1 MSTQPSLVRT
11 GLAAAALLP
20 ALTSAI
26 LPTGAIDV
34 YLPEVA
40 ASDAITIHAS
50 ESSFGPALAP
60 FDSRHS
66 HFIEA
71 GSSGASRIGGVG
83 VVPSF
88 PPEDDADLCGETE
101 GSVDYT
107 GAASGRN
114 EYYKSAILVPRGGC
128 SFERKALSAQRL
140 GADAV
145 VIYNTLASRYSL
157 NITNSTE
164 DADDAKSR
172 DYTIDEVIWPSDKL
186 DYDCDYGRALIPEAQ
201 FQRLEFTKLPGGYD
215 GETNDG
221 HLEGRTSNNL
231 CVKYDESKA
240 GFVDKCAS
248 QRCLVTGKREASDG
262 ETKYE
267 ACCAWDLHVWLY
279 ADSSIP
285 KDNETSEGN
294 SNEVTIPSVFITME
308 QSSEILDLVRGVE
321 TSGDSDKIVMSIYE
335 RYRPEYNISAV
346 LIWAFGVFVA
356 WLASYMSSG
365 DYRRVGKAVI
375 ERRKF
380 NAANQRNIAESVEDG
395 YRDESPVVTDGK
407 GGRMRSRTPPAS
419 PGLEMNAPS
428 NSQGEE
434 RTIYSG
440 LHSGAAAREV
450 AAAASGRGVVSADPE
465 SLELT
470 PMHAVGFLVMS
481 STSLLVLFFFKIY
494 AVVKVMYA
502 FGCSGAFAQVILHPA
517 LTYVCRRLRWNGPLR
532 DVNSAEGAGRAAMTG
547 GVRGKCTNLLWQ
559 TFGAVTS
566 VDIASMVLSYA
577 TGAFWLY
584 VAFTVPHPD
593 TKAVYWIIQD
603 IFGLCMCVLF
613 LDTIKL
619 NAVKVGAVL
628 LIVAFFY
635 DIFFV
640 FVTPLLTKH
649 GESIMIN
656 VATSGG
662 PPKADP
668 SWCEKYP
675 TTEECKGG
683 DPLPMLFA
691 VPRVGDYQGGMS
703 MLG

>member
-1 MSTQPSLVRT
+1 MNAPSSLVRPVL
-11 GLAAAALLP
+11 LAVALLP

-40 ASDAITIHAS
+40 ASDAITLHAS
-50 ESSFGPALAP
+50 ESGFGPHLAP
-60 FDSRHS
+60 YASRHS
-66 HFIEA
+66 HFSEA
-71 GSSGASRIGGVG
+71 GSSGASRVGGVG

-88 PPEDDADLCGETE
+88 PPEDDGDLCGETE
-101 GSVDYT
+101 GSVDYSKK
-107 GAASGRN
+107 GSGKN

-164 DADDAKSR
+164 GADDAKSR
-172 DYTIDEVIWPSDKL
+172 DYSIDEVIWPSDKV

-201 FQRLEFTKLPGGYD
+201 FEKLEFTKLPGGYD
-215 GETNDG
+215 SETNDG
-221 HLEGRTSNNL
+221 RLEGRTSNNL
-231 CVKYDESKA
+231 CVKYDEKTA

-248 QRCLVTGKREASDG
+248 QRCLVTGNKETANG

-285 KDNETSEGN
+285 KDDESDK
-294 SNEVTIPSVFITME
+294 VTIPSVFITME
-308 QSSEILDLVRGVE
+308 QSSEVLDLVRGVE
-321 TSGDSDKIVMSIYE
+321 TSGDSDKIVLSIYQ
-335 RYRPEYNISAV
+335 RYRPEYNVSAL
-346 LIWAFGVFVA
+346 LIWGLGVFVA

-365 DYRRVGKAVI
+365 DYRRVGKAVVA
-375 ERRKF
+375 RRQF
-380 NAANQRNIAESVEDG
+380 NAATRRNMEESAEDG
-395 YRDESPVVTDGK
+395 YRDESPVVT
-407 GGRMRSRTPPAS
+407 MRTRTPPTS

-434 RTIYSG
+434 RTAYSG
-440 LHSGAAAREV
+440 LQAAEV
-450 AAAASGRGVVSADPE
+450 AAAASGRGVVNSDPE

-470 PMHAVGFLVMS
+470 PMHALGFLVMS
-481 STSLLVLFFFKIY
+481 STSLLVLFYLKIY

-502 FGCSGAFAQVILHPA
+502 FGCSGAFAQVVVHPA
-517 LTYVCRRLRWNGPLR
+517 LTYVCKRLRWKGPLR
-532 DVNSAEGAGRAAMTG
+532 NVNSAEGASRAAMAG
-547 GVRGKCTNLLWQ
+547 GVRGKVTNCLWE
-559 TFGAVTS
+559 TLGPVTS
-566 VDIASMVLSYA
+566 VDIVTVLVSYG
-577 TGAFWLY
+577 TGAYWLY

-593 TKAVYWIIQD
+593 TMAFYWIVQD
-603 IFGLCMCVLF
+603 VFGLCMCVLF

-640 FVTPLLTKH
+640 FLTPFLTKH
-649 GESIMIN
+649 GESIMVN

-675 TTEECKGG
+675 TTPECKGG

-691 VPRVGDYQGGMS
+691 VPRIGDYQGGMS